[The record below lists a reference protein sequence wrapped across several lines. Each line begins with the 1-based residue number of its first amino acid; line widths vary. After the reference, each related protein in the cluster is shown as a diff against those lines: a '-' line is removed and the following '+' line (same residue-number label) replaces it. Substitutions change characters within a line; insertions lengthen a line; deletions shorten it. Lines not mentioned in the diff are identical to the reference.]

1 MQNLGRHFRY
11 HLEGRWQRGLC
22 IILPCIFMPYGK
34 NVVTLQNGVSCPL
47 ATDGD
52 SLPRLPYYSLKTKTR
67 NMNIE
72 QQLTADVRA
81 AIKALYGQEVP
92 DNLLQ
97 LQKTKREFE
106 GHLTLVTFPL
116 LRISRKKPE
125 ETAQEIG
132 QYLQENSDAVAA
144 FNVVKGFLNLVVAP
158 QKWVELLEVID
169 ADDHYGFVKP
179 TEASPLVMIEYSS
192 PNTNKPLHLGHVRNN
207 LLGWSLSQIM
217 EANGNRVVKTN
228 IVNDRGIHICK
239 SMLAW
244 LKYGNGETPQSS
256 GKKGDHLIGDYYVAF
271 DKHYREQ
278 VKELKAKFIAEG
290 IAEEEAETRAKN
302 EAPLIV
308 EAHEMLV
315 KWEQGDKEVRD
326 LWRKMN
332 SWVYEGFDET
342 YKALGVGFD
351 KIYYESDTYLEGKEK
366 VDEGL
371 KKGIFYRRPDGS
383 VWADLTKE
391 GLDEKL
397 LLRADGTSV
406 YMTQDIGTAKL
417 RFQDYPIDKM
427 IYVVGNEQNY
437 HFQVLSILL
446 DKLGFE
452 WGKSLVH
459 FSYGMVELPN
469 GKMKS
474 REGTVVDADEL
485 VAEMVRQARETA
497 DESGKFADMPEEEK
511 AQVARIV
518 GMGALKYFLL
528 KVDARK
534 NMLFNP
540 EESIDFNGNTGPFI
554 QYTYARIRS
563 ILRKAAE
570 AGIEVPAQLPTDV
583 ELSVKEEAL
592 VQHVADFANVVRQAG
607 QEYSPS
613 SVAAYCYDLVKEYN
627 QFYHDFSILREED
640 GKKRAFRLVLSK
652 NVAKVIRLGMS
663 LLGIE
668 MPERM

>member
-1 MQNLGRHFRY
+1 
-11 HLEGRWQRGLC
+11 
-22 IILPCIFMPYGK
+22 
-34 NVVTLQNGVSCPL
+34 
-47 ATDGD
+47 
-52 SLPRLPYYSLKTKTR
+52 
-67 NMNIE
+67 MNIE

-179 TEASPLVMIEYSS
+179 TETSPLVMIEYSS

-290 IAEEEAETRAKN
+290 MAEEEAETRAKN

-315 KWEQGDKEVRD
+315 KWEKGDKEVRD

-332 SWVYEGFDET
+332 AWVYEGFDET

-640 GKKRAFRLVLSK
+640 AKKRAFRLVLSK
-652 NVAKVIRLGMS
+652 NVAKVVRLGMS

>member
-1 MQNLGRHFRY
+1 MKIEKQ
-11 HLEGRWQRGLC
+11 
-22 IILPCIFMPYGK
+22 
-34 NVVTLQNGVSCPL
+34 L
-47 ATDGD
+47 A
-52 SLPRLPYYSLKTKTR
+52 S
-67 NMNIE
+67 
-72 QQLTADVRA
+72 A
-81 AIKALYGQEVP
+81 AAAAVQALYGHEIAASQVT
-92 DNLLQ
+92 
-97 LQKTKREFE
+97 LQKTKKDFE
-106 GHLTLVTFPL
+106 GHLTLVVFPF
-116 LRISRKKPE
+116 LRISKKKPQD
-125 ETAQEIG
+125 TAAEIG
-132 QYLQENSDAVAA
+132 EWIKANTRLIASYNAVG
-144 FNVVKGFLNLVVAP
+144 GFLNLVIAP
-158 QKWVELLEVID
+158 ACWVDLLEEIN
-169 ADDHYGFVKP
+169 ADPRFGITAP
-179 TEASPLVMIEYSS
+179 TESSPLVMIEYSS

-207 LLGWSLSQIM
+207 LLGWALAGVI

-244 LKYGNGETPQSS
+244 LKYGNGETPQTA

-271 DKHYREQ
+271 DKHYRAE
-278 VKELKAKFIAEG
+278 VAELKARFEAEG
-290 IAEEEAETRAKN
+290 MEAEAAEEKAKK
-302 EAPLIV
+302 ESPLMQ
-308 EAHEMLV
+308 EAHAMLV
-315 KWEQGDKEVRD
+315 KWEQGDPEVRA

-332 SWVYEGFDET
+332 EWVYAGFDET
-342 YKALGVGFD
+342 YKALGVSFD

-371 KKGIFYRRPDGS
+371 RKGIFFRKEDGS
-383 VWADLTKE
+383 VWADLTAE

-417 RFQDYPIDKM
+417 RFRDFPIDKM

-474 REGTVVDADEL
+474 REGTVVDADDL
-485 VAEMVRQARETA
+485 IAGMIAQARQTVEEA
-497 DESGKFADMPEEEK
+497 GKFDDMTEEEK
-511 AQVARIV
+511 AEVARIV

-563 ILRKAAE
+563 ILRKAAD
-570 AGIEVPAQLPTDV
+570 AGIQLPEKLSPAV
-583 ELSVKEEAL
+583 GLSVKEEEI
-592 VQHVADFANVVRQAG
+592 VQHIADFAAVVRQAG
-607 QEYSPS
+607 TEYQPAA
-613 SVAAYCYDLVKEYN
+613 VANYCYELVKEYN
-627 QFYHDFSILREED
+627 QFYHDFSILRESD
-640 GKKRAFRLVLSK
+640 PDKQAFRLVLSL
-652 NVAKVIRLGMS
+652 NVAKVVRLGMG